1 MLFGPP
7 AAHITVFWDQAHEYW
22 DRPMAQVIPL
32 SEKSHSMVDLA
43 RVERHT

>member
-7 AAHITVFWDQAHEYW
+7 AAHISVYIDQAHEYW
-22 DRPMAQVIPL
+22 DRPMALVIPL
-32 SEKSHSMVDLA
+32 SEESHSMVDFA

>member
-1 MLFGPP
+1 MLFGPS
-7 AAHITVFWDQAHEYW
+7 AAYIVYINQAHEYW

-32 SEKSHSMVDLA
+32 SEESHSMVDFS